1 MNRTINLTCF
11 TSVIISVGLAVP
23 ASAETSVFGKRAR
36 IAAQAG
42 SMACMVDIGRVT
54 EDQGYKLL
62 NQNIRKANLADVAGW
77 LMSPKG
83 TYAIEIVRSH
93 MNSTCT
99 GISDQKALMKTLA
112 PLVQ

>member
-1 MNRTINLTCF
+1 
-11 TSVIISVGLAVP
+11 
-23 ASAETSVFGKRAR
+23 
-36 IAAQAG
+36 
-42 SMACMVDIGRVT
+42 MACMVDIGRIT

-62 NQNIRKANLADVAGW
+62 NQNIKKANLEDAADW

-83 TYAIEIVRSH
+83 TYATQLVRVS

-99 GISDQKALMKTLA
+99 DVVDQNALMKKLA